1 MNRALR
7 KRATKLR
14 GKSLKTSSKLR
25 GQDLQSVS
33 KRLSEEQ
40 YAKTLESFENP
51 SHKSAADL
59 ARVLAKSLM
68 EGSAQ
73 LQHTEA
79 PKFIT
84 QQRLQE
90 IDCGAGCAW
99 CCHQPMQVSA
109 LSAISVAAFLLEQE
123 RAEAT
128 LPILEDYVATLTPY
142 GNDRTRL
149 KECFTPCPFLDR
161 EKKCS
166 VYEAR
171 PVLCRAFHSTEVKAC
186 QAVVEEKRSNRD
198 VPMFAN
204 YFGFLG
210 MRLSGACKALK
221 DLGLDER
228 PVVLATAVK
237 MLLEDFEGMMEQ
249 WLEGEPVFE
258 EAAIRS

>member
-7 KRATKLR
+7 KRAAKLR
-14 GKSLKTSSKLR
+14 GKSLKSLGKLK
-25 GQDLQSVS
+25 GQDLHSVS
-33 KRLSEEQ
+33 NRLSEEQ
-40 YAKTLESFENP
+40 YAQTLEGFENP

-59 ARVLAKSLM
+59 ARALAKNLMAGSL
-68 EGSAQ
+68 Q
-73 LQHTEA
+73 VQQVEA
-79 PKFIT
+79 AKFIT
-84 QQRLQE
+84 PQRLQE
-90 IDCGAGCAW
+90 IDCGEACAW

-123 RAEAT
+123 RAEVT
-128 LPILEDYVATLTPY
+128 LPILENYVATLAPY
-142 GNDRTRL
+142 ANDRVRL
-149 KECFTPCPFLDR
+149 KECFTPCPFLDQ

-171 PVLCRAFHSTEVKAC
+171 PVLCRAFHSTDVKAC
-186 QAVVEEKRSNRD
+186 QAVVEEKRANRD

-210 MRLSGACKALK
+210 MRLSGARKALK

-237 MLLEDFEGMMEQ
+237 MLLEDFDGMMEQ
-249 WLEGEPVFE
+249 WVEGEAVFE